1 MRISRLFVAQDLA
14 ANSTITL
21 APDAAHYLRNVLR
34 LKIGFQLTVFNGQG
48 GEYAATAKE
57 ISRKVVSLNVEEKRE
72 VNLESPLAIELG
84 LSVSRGERMDVAI
97 QKATELGVAVITP
110 VITQHCVVKLTDER
124 RLQRHEH
131 WQSIVYR
138 ACEQCGRNVPPTLNV
153 TLDLADWLGGDLPPS
168 KITTDLAQWLS
179 RDLAANRIIF
189 EPGKVDTLKTY
200 QQPDGAVAVL
210 IGPEGGFSEQ
220 EVADAENSG
229 FSALGFG
236 PRVVRNETAA
246 IASIAAMQVLWG
258 DMG

>member
-1 MRISRLFVAQDLA
+1 MRISRLFVEQDLA
-14 ANSTITL
+14 EGATVTL
-21 APDAAHYLRNVLR
+21 ETDAAHYLRNVLR
-34 LKIGFQLTVFNGQG
+34 LKKGFQLTVFNGQG
-48 GEYAATAKE
+48 GEYAATVQE
-57 ISRKVVSLNVEEKRE
+57 VHRKAVVLAIEAWRD
-72 VNLESPLAIELG
+72 VNLESPLKIELG

-110 VITQHCVVKLTDER
+110 VITQHCVVKLTEER
-124 RLQRHEH
+124 RLQRHQH

-138 ACEQCGRNVPPTLNV
+138 ACEQCGRNTPPVLNV
-153 TLDLADWLGGDLPPS
+153 
-168 KITTDLAQWLS
+168 TTDLATWLES
-179 RDLAANRIIF
+179 GLPTSRIIF
-189 EPGKVDTLKTY
+189 EPGKTDTLKTY
-200 QQPDGAVAVL
+200 TKPNSAVAVL

-220 EVADAENSG
+220 EVVDAEGVN

>member
-1 MRISRLFVAQDLA
+1 MRISRLFVEQTLA
-14 ANSTITL
+14 EHASITL
-21 APDAAHYLRNVLR
+21 ESDAAHYLRNVLR
-34 LKIGFQLTVFNGQG
+34 LKKGFQLTIFNAEG
-48 GEYAATAKE
+48 GEYSATINE
-57 ISRKVVSLNVEEKRE
+57 VSRKLVSLTIGEWRE

-110 VITQHCVVKLTDER
+110 VITQHCVVKLTEER
-124 RLQRHEH
+124 RLQRHQH
-131 WQSIVYR
+131 WQNIVYR
-138 ACEQCGRNVPPTLNV
+138 ACEQCGRNVPPTLN
-153 TLDLADWLGGDLPPS
+153 
-168 KITTDLAQWLS
+168 ITADLAQWLDS
-179 RDLAANRIIF
+179 DLPSSRIIF
-189 EPGKVDTLKTY
+189 EPGKTDTLKNY
-200 QQPDGAVAVL
+200 AKPDGNVVVL

-220 EVADAENSG
+220 EVVEAQDTG

>member
-1 MRISRLFVAQDLA
+1 MRISRLFVDQSLTEGAMLQLE
-14 ANSTITL
+14 
-21 APDAAHYLRNVLR
+21 PEAAHYLRNVLR
-34 LKIGFQLTVFNGQG
+34 LKKGFQLTIFNGEG
-48 GEYAATAKE
+48 GECSATVSE
-57 ISRKVVSLNVEEKRE
+57 VHRKGVVLHVDSWQD
-72 VNLESPLAIELG
+72 VNIESPLAIELG

-110 VITQHCVVKLTDER
+110 VITQHCVVKLTEER
-124 RLQRHEH
+124 RLQRHQH

-138 ACEQCGRNVPPTLNV
+138 ACEQCGRNTPPVLN
-153 TLDLADWLGGDLPPS
+153 
-168 KITTDLAQWLS
+168 ITTDLAQWLES
-179 RDLAANRIIF
+179 GLPTSRIIF
-189 EPGKVDTLKTY
+189 EPAKTDALKTY
-200 QQPDGAVAVL
+200 TKPNDAVAVL

-220 EVADAENSG
+220 EVVDAEQAG

>member
-1 MRISRLFVAQDLA
+1 MRISRLFVEHDLA
-14 ANSTITL
+14 ENSVITL
-21 APDAAHYLRNVLR
+21 ESDAAHYLRNVLR
-34 LKIGFQLTVFNGQG
+34 LKKGFLLTVFNGKG
-48 GEYAATAKE
+48 GEYAATVAE
-57 ISRKVVSLNVEEKRE
+57 VSRKTVSLSIGEWRD
-72 VNLESPLAIELG
+72 VNLESPLVIELG

-124 RLQRHEH
+124 RVQRHQH

-138 ACEQCGRNVPPTLNV
+138 ACEQCGRNVPPLLNV

-168 KITTDLAQWLS
+168 KI
-179 RDLAANRIIF
+179 IF
-189 EPGKVDTLKTY
+189 EPGKVETLKTY

-220 EVADAENSG
+220 EVDDAQRAG
-229 FSALGFG
+229 FVALGFG